1 MKTKKAKAIDVVN
14 KHVETIITSIPHDQL
29 MPWSGNPRKQKRDER
44 KLLELADSI
53 AENGVL
59 HNLTA
64 RRVGEAYELAIGEGR
79 YLAVRHLIKTGRT
92 PKDYPMPVCVKELS
106 DLDMLELATSENIQ
120 RADMHPLDEAK
131 AFADMVKLGRDVD
144 SVALKMGLSK
154 RTVEQRLAIAS
165 KLSPKVKK
173 AFAKDD
179 ITLAQAQ
186 QLTCG
191 SFEFQEIVLEHI
203 QAGNAL
209 TPDEIKSFFASE
221 LMVVSKAIFE
231 VSLYKGEITNNLFD
245 DGHDPLF
252 IDSEQARK
260 LQLEAI
266 EAKRKSYAETWAW
279 VEVTNHYDFKPW
291 LYQHT
296 EEKDF
301 SSQGVM
307 IVFNPNTMEVQI
319 EEGLT
324 RRETVS
330 SKASIGRNS
339 EPKTPPVY
347 TKRLLSESRKLK
359 TVALQTELSKD
370 YRSCLILA
378 IMGLLGCS
386 EVKLNTDIPYL
397 GSDFKTPKLEETL
410 QPHLE
415 ALKEILGEHNVKPYP
430 LQARCYGSEQVK
442 IYEYLKTLENKQLRV
457 LFNTI
462 IATTFGSWT
471 DYEPKPGDRPLA
483 NAVARDLNIDMT
495 KHFTLTEDF
504 LKGYRKPGLTQLLQE
519 MGFNADFSTMTS
531 AGLAAFISSCV
542 KDKTYLPSLVQFFDE
557 THEQPRAI
565 IEGLKD
571 ARGETLKQAA

>member
-1 MKTKKAKAIDVVN
+1 MKTKKAKAVDVV
-14 KHVETIITSIPHDQL
+14 KEQVETIITSIPHDQL
-29 MPWSGNPRKQKRDER
+29 MPWSGNPRKQKRAER

-64 RRVGEAYELAIGEGR
+64 RRVGQVYELAIGEGR
-79 YLAVRHLIKTGRT
+79 YFAVKQLIKAGRV

-106 DLDMLELATSENIQ
+106 DLEMLELATSENIQ

-131 AFADMVKLGRDVD
+131 VFADMVKLGRDVD
-144 SVALKMGLSK
+144 SIALKMGLSK

-173 AFAKDD
+173 AFAKDEV
-179 ITLAQAQ
+179 TLAQAQ

-203 QAGNAL
+203 QAGHAL
-209 TPDEIKSFFASE
+209 TPYEIKSFFASE
-221 LMVVSKAIFE
+221 LMAVSKAIFD
-231 VSLYKGEITNNLFD
+231 VSLYKGEITNNLFE
-245 DGHDPLF
+245 DGHEPLF
-252 IDSEQARK
+252 IDSEQARQ

-266 EAKRKSYAETWAW
+266 EAKRKTYAETWAW
-279 VEVTNHYDFKPW
+279 VEVINHYDFKPW
-291 LYQHT
+291 LYQHG
-296 EEKDF
+296 EENDPP
-301 SSQGVM
+301 SQGVM

-324 RRETVS
+324 RKETVS
-330 SKASIGRNS
+330 SHVSTEKNN
-339 EPKTPPVY
+339 EPKTPPAY

-359 TVALQTELSKD
+359 TIALQTELSKD
-370 YRSCLILA
+370 YRSCLIVA

-386 EVKLNTDIPYL
+386 EVKLSTDIPYL

-410 QPHLE
+410 KSHLE
-415 ALKEILGEHNVKPYP
+415 ALKEALGEHNVKPYP
-430 LQARCYGSEQVK
+430 LQTRCYGDEQVK
-442 IYEYLKTLENKQLRV
+442 VYEYLKTLENKELRV
-457 LFNTI
+457 LFNTL
-462 IATTFGSWT
+462 IAATFGSWT

-504 LKGYRKPGLTQLLQE
+504 LKGYRKPGLIELLRE
-519 MGFNADFSTMTS
+519 MGFNADFSMMTS

-542 KDKTYLPSLVQFFDE
+542 KDKVYLPSLVQFFDE
-557 THEQPRAI
+557 MDEQPKAI
-565 IEGLKD
+565 IEELK
-571 ARGETLKQAA
+571 KAA

>member
-1 MKTKKAKAIDVVN
+1 MQGKEHMKTKKAKIIEAV
-14 KHVETIITSIPHDQL
+14 KEQVETIITSIPHDQL
-29 MPWSGNPRKQKRDER
+29 MPWLGNPRKQKRDEK
-44 KLLELADSI
+44 KLVELADSI

-79 YLAVRHLIKTGRT
+79 YLAVRHLIKTERV
-92 PKDYPMPVCVKELS
+92 PKDYPMPVCVRELS

-165 KLSPKVKK
+165 KLSPKIKK
-173 AFAKDD
+173 AFAKDE

-203 QAGNAL
+203 QAGHAL

-221 LMVVSKAIFE
+221 LMAVSKAIFD

-245 DGHDPLF
+245 EGHEPLF
-252 IDSEQARK
+252 IDSEQARR

-266 EAKRKSYAETWAW
+266 EAKRKAYAETWAW

-291 LYQHT
+291 IYQHS
-296 EEKDF
+296 EERDP
-301 SSQGVM
+301 SSQGMV
-307 IVFNPNTMEVQI
+307 IVFNPSTMEVQI

-324 RRETVS
+324 RREADS
-330 SKASIGRNS
+330 SHRSAEKNN
-339 EPKTPPVY
+339 EPKTPPAY

-359 TVALQTELSKD
+359 TIALQTELSKD
-370 YRSCLILA
+370 YRTCLIVA

-386 EVKLNTDIPYL
+386 EVKLNTDIPSL

-410 QPHLE
+410 KPHLE
-415 ALKEILGEHNVKPYP
+415 VLKEVLGEHNVKPYP
-430 LQARCYGSEQVK
+430 LQTRCYGDEQVK
-442 IYEYLKTLENKQLRV
+442 VYEYLKTLENKALRI
-457 LFNTI
+457 LFNTL
-462 IATTFGSWT
+462 IAATFGSWT

-495 KHFTLTEDF
+495 RHFTLTQDF
-504 LKGYRKPGLTQLLQE
+504 LKGYRKPGLIELLRE

-542 KDKTYLPSLVQFFDE
+542 KDKTYLPSLVQFFEE
-557 THEQPRAI
+557 TDEQPKAI
-565 IEGLKD
+565 IEELK
-571 ARGETLKQAA
+571 KAA

>member
-1 MKTKKAKAIDVVN
+1 MKTKKVKTVYTV
-14 KHVETIITSIPHDQL
+14 KEQPETIITSISHNQL
-29 MPWSGNPRKQKRDER
+29 MPWSGNPRKQKRDGR

-64 RRVGEAYELAIGEGR
+64 RRIGEAYELAIGEGR
-79 YLAVRHLIKTGRT
+79 YLAVRHLIKTSRV

-106 DLDMLELATSENIQ
+106 DLEMLELATSENVQ
-120 RADMHPLDEAK
+120 RADMHPLDESK
-131 AFADMVKLGRDVD
+131 AFADMLKLGRDVD
-144 SVALKMGLSK
+144 SIALKMGLSK

-173 AFAKDD
+173 AFAQDE

-203 QAGNAL
+203 QAGHAL
-209 TPDEIKSFFASE
+209 TPEEIKSFFASE
-221 LMVVSKAIFE
+221 LMAVSKAIFD

-245 DGHDPLF
+245 EGYEPLF
-252 IDSEQARK
+252 IDSEQARR

-266 EAKRKSYAETWAW
+266 EAKRKAYAETWAW
-279 VEVTNHYDFKPW
+279 VEVMNHHDFKPW
-291 LYQHT
+291 LYQHSK
-296 EEKDF
+296 ESDP
-301 SSQGVM
+301 SSQGVL
-307 IVFNPNTMEVQI
+307 IVFNPSTMEVQI
-319 EEGLT
+319 DEGLV

-330 SKASIGRNS
+330 SHVSVKEKN
-339 EPKTPPVY
+339 EPKTPTAY
-347 TKRLLSESRKLK
+347 TKRLLSESRKIK
-359 TVALQTELSKD
+359 TVALQSELSKD
-370 YRSCLILA
+370 YRSCLIVA

-415 ALKEILGEHNVKPYP
+415 ALTKVLGEHNIKPYP
-430 LQARCYGSEQVK
+430 LQTRCYGNEQVK
-442 IYEYLKTLENKQLRV
+442 VYEYLKTLENKNLRV
-457 LFNTI
+457 LFNTL
-462 IATTFGSWT
+462 IAATFGSWT

-495 KHFTLTEDF
+495 RHFTLTEDF
-504 LKGYRKPGLTQLLQE
+504 LKGYRKPGLIELLRE
-519 MGFNADFSTMTS
+519 MGFNADFSMMTS

-542 KDKTYLPSLVQFFDE
+542 RDKTYLPSLVQFFDE
-557 THEQPRAI
+557 THQQPKAI
-565 IEGLKD
+565 IEELKKV
-571 ARGETLKQAA
+571 A